1 MQANLD
7 AVERARQRWN
17 AGDLPGYL
25 ELYDDAI
32 QLHGYS
38 PEAMDK
44 AAVTAFYEDVF
55 AAFDSPQLEFEDTL
69 AAGDRVVIRFT
80 MTGRHRGAFMGVP
93 ATGTDVAL
101 PGITILRFGEGGK
114 AIERW
119 SSADML
125 GLLVQLGAVP
135 APA

>member
-1 MQANLD
+1 VRSRRPNRSRTAYEQERRAD
-7 AVERARQRWN
+7 AGQ
-17 AGDLPGYL
+17 P
-25 ELYDDAI
+25 
-32 QLHGYS
+32 
-38 PEAMDK
+38 
-44 AAVTAFYEDVF
+44 YEDVF